1 MPGSIEV
8 RDMILN
14 GNPDNAQPGNAV
26 PTEKYELE
34 EPTEK
39 NKNTLKVHFKQ
50 SINSPYYIIFKTS
63 LDGELIQG
71 TYKNEADLKD
81 GSKIVNTLTGD
92 TQVNKGGSFVTKKL
106 CKTTTILIGVSQL
119 TKANQPLQMP
129 L

>member
-39 NKNTLKVHFKQ
+39 NKT
-50 SINSPYYIIFKTS
+50 P
-63 LDGELIQG
+63 
-71 TYKNEADLKD
+71 
-81 GSKIVNTLTGD
+81 
-92 TQVNKGGSFVTKKL
+92 
-106 CKTTTILIGVSQL
+106 
-119 TKANQPLQMP
+119 
-129 L
+129 